1 MKGAWRMMRKRLL
14 PSLILLL
21 CLPVLLRLG
30 FWQLERAA
38 WKDALLARID
48 ANRQLP
54 VEDLPDRFGAAWD
67 WRRVRAVCTLDSV
80 PWRRVR
86 GGESAT
92 GESGFVYEV
101 RCRNLPLSLVA
112 GWSARHT
119 QPPPGSGRLIV
130 AGLLYDRSGGGGPA
144 LIGRPDVARDWVLH
158 ADAPLAGLAPAVAP
172 SAARIANNHRSYAVQ
187 WFSFAAILCVV
198 YALALRR
205 RA

>member
-1 MKGAWRMMRKRLL
+1 MMRKRLL

-30 FWQLERAA
+30 FWQLERAD
-38 WKDALLARID
+38 WKEALLTRID

-54 VEDLPDRFGAAWD
+54 LADLPERFDDAWD
-67 WRRVRAVCTLDSV
+67 WRRVRAACTLDGG

-86 GGESAT
+86 GGESTIGA
-92 GESGFVYEV
+92 SGFVYEA
-101 RCRNLPLSLVA
+101 RCQNLPLSLVA
-112 GWSARHT
+112 GWAARHT
-119 QPPPGSGRLIV
+119 QLPPKSSRLV
-130 AGLLYDRSGGGGPA
+130 VKGLLYDRRGGGGPA
-144 LIGRPDVARDWVLH
+144 LIGKPDPARDWVLH
-158 ADAPLAGLAPAVAP
+158 ADTPLAGLAPAAKP
-172 SAARIANNHRSYAVQ
+172 SAASIANTHRSYAVQ